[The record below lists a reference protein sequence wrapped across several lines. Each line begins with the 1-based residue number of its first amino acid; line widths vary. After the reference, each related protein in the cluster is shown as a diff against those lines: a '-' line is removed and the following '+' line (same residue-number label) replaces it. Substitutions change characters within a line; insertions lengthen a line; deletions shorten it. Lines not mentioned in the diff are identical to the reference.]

1 MASANDCKGKRE
13 TESEQVYVCVS
24 ECVHL
29 RSKKEKC
36 KRYWNIKR
44 EGNEH
49 KGTERTIGNEIRA
62 SKKQR

>member
-29 RSKKEKC
+29 RPKKEKC

-44 EGNEH
+44 SGI
-49 KGTERTIGNEIRA
+49 GTQRGREKTNGNEIRLG
-62 SKKQR
+62 